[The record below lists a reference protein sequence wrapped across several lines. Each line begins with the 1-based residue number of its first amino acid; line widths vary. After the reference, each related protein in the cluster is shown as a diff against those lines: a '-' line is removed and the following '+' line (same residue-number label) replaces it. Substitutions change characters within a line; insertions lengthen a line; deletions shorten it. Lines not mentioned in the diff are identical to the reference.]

1 MPRFMIDC
9 REAPSENNCTIAISG
24 DDLPDLIDCIV
35 AHAVTKHEHTDTPE
49 FRSGL
54 MTMLKPA

>member
-1 MPRFMIDC
+1 MIDC